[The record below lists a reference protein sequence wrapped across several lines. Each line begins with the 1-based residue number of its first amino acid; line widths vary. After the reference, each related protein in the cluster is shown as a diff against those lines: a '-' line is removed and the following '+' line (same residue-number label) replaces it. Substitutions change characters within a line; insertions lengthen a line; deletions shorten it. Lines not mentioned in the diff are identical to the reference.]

1 MDSLPIFLRL
11 AGQPVI
17 LVGDGHAAEPRRRLL
32 LRAGAVPVGED
43 HAEARLAFVAIDE
56 DVAAEETVSRLRRRG
71 LLVNAADKPALCDF
85 IMPAIVDRAPV
96 LIAIGT
102 GGASSGLAKAL
113 RGRIEALLPAS
124 LGRLAEALFAARER
138 IRARWPEAGDRRM
151 AIDAALAAGGP
162 LDPAVAQNEVAVGR
176 WLAAGTS
183 VEAVARL
190 ERIALC
196 SIDPDDLTLRE
207 ARLLAGADRVTHR
220 RDVPVAILDRARA
233 DAVRHACDEPP
244 ASGETGLTVD
254 LGWLGGVRP
263 PA

>member
-17 LVGDGHAAEPRRRLL
+17 LVGDGHAAEPRRRLIE
-32 LRAGAVPVGED
+32 RAGAVPVGEED
-43 HAEARLAFVAIDE
+43 AAARIAFVAID
-56 DVAAEETVSRLRRRG
+56 DAAVAEAAVARLRARG

-96 LIAIGT
+96 LVAIGT

-138 IRARWPEAGDRRM
+138 IRARWAEAGDRRL
-151 AIDAALAAGGP
+151 AIDAALAPGGP
-162 LDPAVAQNEVAVGR
+162 LDPGLAQDVAAVDR
-176 WLAAGTS
+176 WLAVAAPA
-183 VEAVARL
+183 EAVARL
-190 ERIALC
+190 ERIALR
-196 SIDPDDLTLRE
+196 SADPDDLTLRE

-220 RDVPVAILDRARA
+220 RDVPAAILDRARA
-233 DAVRHACDEPP
+233 DAERICCDAAPIDAPP
-244 ASGETGLTVD
+244 GLSLD
-254 LGWLGGVRP
+254 IGWD
-263 PA
+263 